1 MKDKTKK
8 ENKEK
13 YVEDDA
19 LSYYSEYEIP
29 DGGWGWMVVLGS
41 FFVHVIADGITYSL
55 GIFYSKWVDYFQ
67 TDKATMAWVGSLV
80 PAMTYLTGPI
90 AGALTNVYGCR
101 RVAVVGSLLTTF
113 GFIISI
119 FVNNVYFLYF
129 SFGILGGIG
138 MGLIYLPAIVCV
150 GFYFEKRR
158 SFATGLAVCGAGIGT
173 FIFAPLSQFLLEFY
187 GWKGAVL
194 ISAGLILNC
203 ILCGALFKPLPKT
216 KIPKE
221 TISPVS
227 EKTFQNGNIKKRKE
241 LSVTPDEI
249 VNLTKSE
256 NNLATRKLSIDSRH
270 SQYSVGGTRSRIS
283 RRSFSG
289 SSLLNVSV
297 FQSHASVI
305 SMSVLSLHEQ
315 GQPSGGCWK
324 ETKTI
329 FQQTLNPVLLTDPI
343 FVIFLIS
350 NFFIS
355 VGYIVPYIYIPDY
368 ALEKNLNPNNAAML
382 VSVIGVSNTFGRV
395 VFGYLSDNPR
405 INRII
410 LYATSLVICGIGT
423 LVFPFLEIYPLQIF
437 YSVIFGIFTG
447 VFISITSVVL
457 VDLLGLENL
466 TNSFGLTLLIQGI
479 ATLIGPP
486 FAGWLYDETKNYD
499 FSFYLAGIT
508 LAGGGLL
515 LYIIPFLK
523 RYQKKKQ
530 HVITELTSD
539 APTMNSTPPQI
550 VVSLTDIDSN
560 HEEL

>member
-1 MKDKTKK
+1 MKDKTNKK
-8 ENKEK
+8 YTEK
-13 YVEDDA
+13 NTEEDT
-19 LSYYSEYEIP
+19 LSYRSEFDIP

-80 PAMTYLTGPI
+80 PAMTYLAGPI

-101 RVAVVGSLLTTF
+101 KVAIAGSLLTTF
-113 GFIISI
+113 GFVISI

-173 FIFAPLSQFLLEFY
+173 FIFAPLSQYLLDFY

-203 ILCGALFKPLPKT
+203 ILCGCLFKPLPKT
-216 KIPKE
+216 KIPKDS
-221 TISPVS
+221 TSIS
-227 EKTFQNGNIKKRKE
+227 EKTFQNGDMKKRKE
-241 LSVTPDEI
+241 LTISPEEVEH
-249 VNLTKSE
+249 LTKSDSH
-256 NNLATRKLSIDSRH
+256 LAMRKLSTDSRLSHH
-270 SQYSVGGTRSRIS
+270 SVEGIRSRRIS
-283 RRSFSG
+283 RNALGG
-289 SSLLNVSV
+289 SSLLNLSV
-297 FQSHASVI
+297 FESHASVI
-305 SMSVLSLHEQ
+305 SMSVLSLHEP
-315 GQPSGGCWK
+315 GQTSGGCWK
-324 ETKTI
+324 ETKSI
-329 FQQTLNPVLLTDPI
+329 FKQTLNPVLLTDPI
-343 FVIFLIS
+343 FLIFLIS

-368 ALEKNLNPNNAAML
+368 ALERKLDSNKAAML
-382 VSVIGVSNTFGRV
+382 VSIIGVSNTFGRV

-405 INRII
+405 INRIM
-410 LYATSLVICGIGT
+410 LYATSLVICGIAT
-423 LVFPFLEIYPLQIF
+423 LLFPFLEIYPLQVL

-466 TNSFGLTLLIQGI
+466 TNSFGLTLMIQGI

-486 FAGWLYDETKNYD
+486 FAGWLYDETKNYE
-499 FSFYLAGIT
+499 FSFYLAGLT

-515 LYIIPFLK
+515 LYIIPCFK
-523 RYQKKKQ
+523 KYQKKK
-530 HVITELTSD
+530 HPVITELISEGT
-539 APTMNSTPPQI
+539 ALNSTPPQI
-550 VVSLTDIDSN
+550 VVSLPDIDTN
-560 HEEL
+560 NDV